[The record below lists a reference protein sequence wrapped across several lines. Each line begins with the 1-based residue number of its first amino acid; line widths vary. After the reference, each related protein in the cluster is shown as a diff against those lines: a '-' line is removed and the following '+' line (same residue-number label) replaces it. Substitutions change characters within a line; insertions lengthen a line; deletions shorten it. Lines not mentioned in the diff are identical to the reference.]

1 MKTYAC
7 VRTDNMSGTVEG
19 KNLVS
24 LKYNG
29 DIENGSVVKVGDY
42 IDGEREVREATAP
55 AKSEALRDLALIASP
70 EVIKAKT
77 YHSIANFINESGSIC
92 RGYRFT
98 SADVFSLT
106 KEGFASGASLKVGAF
121 VELNGTTKLNAVD
134 AVTGTTQ
141 DPVTVVGKIV
151 LIEDEW
157 YVIEV
162 A

>member
-1 MKTYAC
+1 MKVYAC

-29 DIENGSVVKVGDY
+29 EIENGSVVAVGDY
-42 IDGEREVREATAP
+42 VDGEREVRNATAP
-55 AKSEALRDLALIASP
+55 AKDAKVRDLALIATP
-70 EVIKAKT
+70 EVIKDKT
-77 YHSIANFINESGSIC
+77 YHSIANFINEEGSIC
-92 RGYRFT
+92 RGYRLT
-98 SADVFSLT
+98 SGDIFSVT
-106 KEGFASGASLKVGAF
+106 KEAFVSGANPAKGNI
-121 VELNGTTKLNAVD
+121 VELVDNDVKFNAVSSATD
-134 AVTGTTQ
+134 STTA
-141 DPVTVVGKIV
+141 VGKIV

>member
-1 MKTYAC
+1 MNTYAC

-24 LKYNG
+24 LKYDG
-29 DIENGSVVKVGDY
+29 DIENGCVVKVGDLVA
-42 IDGEREVREATAP
+42 GEREIRTATAP
-55 AKSEALRDLALIASP
+55 AKNAAVRDLALIASP
-70 EVIKAKT
+70 EVIKGKT
-77 YHSIANFINESGSIC
+77 YHSIANFINEKGSIC

-98 SADVFSLT
+98 TADTFSLT
-106 KEGFASGASLKVGAF
+106 KAGFASGASLKEGAF

-134 AVTGTTQ
+134 AVTGTTSE
-141 DPVTVVGKIV
+141 PVTVVGKIV
-151 LIEDEW
+151 AIEGEW

>member
-42 IDGEREVREATAP
+42 IDGEREVRSATAP
-55 AKSEALRDLALIASP
+55 AKDTAIRDIALIASP
-70 EVIKAKT
+70 EVIKDKT
-77 YHSIANFINESGSIC
+77 YHSIANFINENGAIC
-92 RGYRFT
+92 RGYRLT
-98 SADVFSLT
+98 SGDIFSLT
-106 KEGFASGASLKVGAF
+106 KDGFAGGASLKVGAL
-121 VELNGTTKLNAVD
+121 VELNGTAKFNAVD
-134 AVTGTTQ
+134 AASGT
-141 DPVTVVGKIV
+141 DEAAVTVVGKIV
-151 LIEDEW
+151 LIEDDW

>member
-29 DIENGSVVKVGDY
+29 DIENGSVVKIGDFV
-42 IDGEREVREATAP
+42 DGEREVRGATAP
-55 AKSEALRDLALIASP
+55 AKNDAVRDLALIASP
-70 EVIKAKT
+70 EVIKDKT
-77 YHSIANFINESGSIC
+77 YHSIANFINEDGSIC
-92 RGYRFT
+92 RGYRLT
-98 SADVFSLT
+98 SGDIFSLT
-106 KEGFASGASLKVGAF
+106 KEGFASGASLKKGAI

-134 AVTGTTQ
+134 AATGTET
-141 DPVTVVGKIV
+141 TVVGKIV

>member
-42 IDGEREVREATAP
+42 VDGEREVREAVAP
-55 AKSEALRDLALIASP
+55 AKSAAVRDLAIIASP
-70 EVIKAKT
+70 EVIKDKT

-92 RGYRFT
+92 RGYRLT
-98 SADVFSLT
+98 SGDIFSLT

-121 VELNGTTKLNAVD
+121 VELNGTVKFNAVETVSGSDSD
-134 AVTGTTQ
+134 A
-141 DPVTVVGKIV
+141 VTVVGKIV

>member
-42 IDGEREVREATAP
+42 VDGEREVREATAP
-55 AKSEALRDLALIASP
+55 AKSAALRDLALIATP
-70 EVIKAKT
+70 EVIKDKT
-77 YHSIANFINESGSIC
+77 YHSIANFINEKGTVC
-92 RGYRFT
+92 RGYRLT
-98 SADVFSLT
+98 SGDLFSLN
-106 KEGFASGASLKVGAF
+106 KAGFATGASLKKGAF

-134 AVTGTTQ
+134 AVTGTTP

>member
-29 DIENGSVVKVGDY
+29 EIENGSVVLVGDY
-42 IDGEREVREATAP
+42 IDGEREVRNASAP
-55 AKSEALRDLALIASP
+55 AKDSNLRDLALIATP
-70 EVIKAKT
+70 EVIKDKD
-77 YHSIANFINESGSIC
+77 YYSIANFVNESGSIC
-92 RGYRFT
+92 RGYRLT
-98 SADVFSLT
+98 SGDMFSLT
-106 KEGFASGASLKVGAF
+106 KEAFADGSSLKKGSV
-121 VELNGTTKLNAVD
+121 VELLADSLKLKAVETATASTT
-134 AVTGTTQ
+134 T
-141 DPVTVVGKIV
+141 VGKIV
-151 LIEDEW
+151 LVEDGW